1 MARQTTRSQR
11 QPQASQSQLPRGTQG
26 GRSRRTRADD
36 HEDEEEA
43 ADGYE
48 EGEQGEIR
56 AEKAQQEIERKARD
70 LVRLALFHEQRRIP
84 LKRDEISKKV
94 LGANSRSFNVVFA
107 AANDILQKMFGM
119 ELVELHTTTHDKEID
134 EKDAEMLKTAVL
146 KKKAASTGTKN
157 YILRSTLDPA
167 LIQKASAPDAEIRE
181 LEQSERPD
189 ENEEFA
195 EDDNPVGT
203 RSTGSIFAWHSGDQL
218 ASVGILYVILALIL
232 VEGRSIA
239 DNDLRAILKR
249 LQLPANAPVPLSSQ
263 STNQNLT
270 IDAYLAQ
277 LARQGYLEKLRI
289 GGPAGRAG
297 GSGAP
302 KRARASASQAAG
314 DDSVLAAHEWR
325 WGPRAMAEVGE
336 RGVAQFVAEF
346 MAVRPGEDADD
357 EDAVAAPEEEGV
369 QKRVQIIF
377 KGIERAAGSLADV
390 R

>member
-1 MARQTTRSQR
+1 MARQSTRSQKA
-11 QPQASQSQLPRGTQG
+11 PQASQSQPPRGTQG

-36 HEDEEEA
+36 DHEDEEA
-43 ADGYE
+43 ADGYG

-56 AEKAQQEIERKARD
+56 AEKAQQDIERKARD

-94 LGANSRSFNVVFA
+94 LGANSRSFNIVFA
-107 AANDILQKMFGM
+107 AANDILQKTFGM

-146 KKKAASTGTKN
+146 KKKAASTGTKT
-157 YILRSTLDPA
+157 YILRSTLNPA
-167 LIQKASAPDAEIRE
+167 LIEKACMPDAEIRE
-181 LEQSERPD
+181 LEQTEHPD

-195 EDDNPVGT
+195 EDDNPIGT
-203 RSTGSIFAWHSGDQL
+203 RSTGSIFAWHSADQL
-218 ASVGILYVILALIL
+218 PSVGILYVILALIL

-263 STNQNLT
+263 STSQNLT
-270 IDAYLAQ
+270 IDAHLAQ
-277 LARQGYLEKLRI
+277 LIRQGYLEKLRV
-289 GGPAGRAG
+289 GGPSGRG
-297 GSGAP
+297 NGSGAP
-302 KRARASASQAAG
+302 KRARASQAAAAA

-336 RGVAQFVAEF
+336 RAVAQFVAEF
-346 MAVRPGEDADD
+346 MAVRPGEDGDD
-357 EDAVAAPEEEGV
+357 EDAVVAPADEGT
-369 QKRVQIIF
+369 QKRVQVVF
-377 KGIERAAGSLADV
+377 KGIERVAGTLADV